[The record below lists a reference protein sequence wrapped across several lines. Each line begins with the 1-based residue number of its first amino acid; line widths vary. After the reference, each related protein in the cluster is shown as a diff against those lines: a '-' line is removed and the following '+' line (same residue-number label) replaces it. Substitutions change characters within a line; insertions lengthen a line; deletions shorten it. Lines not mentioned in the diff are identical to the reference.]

1 VRFIRPARRG
11 HAVAMAAALPIGIAD
26 AVPAFT
32 DPLLVAAAI
41 GAGTRSLDGLDFR
54 SGRSYIHIMERD
66 LETGK
71 ARVPRSPAFRLH
83 FQVIMHH
90 DARQCLSHAL

>member
-32 DPLLVAAAI
+32 DPLPVAAAI
-41 GAGTRSLDGLDFR
+41 GAGTRASR
-54 SGRSYIHIMERD
+54 
-66 LETGK
+66 
-71 ARVPRSPAFRLH
+71 P
-83 FQVIMHH
+83 
-90 DARQCLSHAL
+90 